1 MTRYVGRISARPLT
15 RNSSVRS
22 RSNAFLLGARL
33 WFELVNN
40 RGPGTF
46 DAQPEAFRRM
56 WLDNFNARRPAAPP
70 LAGCIAGSC
79 SIVIPSVTHFMSY
92 QEPEVFNEAVLGF
105 LSHH

>member
-1 MTRYVGRISARPLT
+1 
-15 RNSSVRS
+15 
-22 RSNAFLLGARL
+22 
-33 WFELVNN
+33 
-40 RGPGTF
+40 
-46 DAQPEAFRRM
+46 M